1 MKSIGA
7 RNGQIMRL
15 YLGAVLIFG
24 LLSLSIAVPIGS
36 LVAYAITR
44 YLAKLIN
51 FNFVDF
57 RIPLQV
63 LALEIAVGLLVP
75 LVAAL
80 YPIASGVRITVREAL
95 NFHGISGGQFGHSRV
110 DRMLQRLRGLSRPL
124 LLSLRNTFRR
134 KVRLVLT
141 LATLTLGG
149 AIFIAV
155 FSVRASLLTT
165 LDQTAAYLN
174 YDISVDFAGS
184 YDAKSIEREAM
195 YVPGVVAAE
204 SWGSGNARRV
214 RPGGSQGSSFELNAP
229 PAGTNLL
236 HPVILEGRWLRPDDK
251 HAIVLDS
258 DVLKHEPD
266 VRVGDQVV
274 LNIERRETTW
284 HVVGIAQTTLSATFI
299 RIGAAYVNFAD
310 FAAVDRS
317 LQPNIRLRVKTM
329 QHDAAFQSSVATAL
343 QDRFDSSGIGTSS
356 IRTTSTTRAAI
367 RYQFN
372 VLSIFL
378 SIVATLLAIVGA
390 LSLMG
395 TMSMNVHERA
405 REIGVM
411 RAVGASDGAVLRIC
425 MVEGICVG
433 VLSWPAGAVLALPI
447 SKLLSAVVGNKFT
460 GAPLSYTFSLSGA
473 LFWLVLV
480 GILAALASFLPAW
493 NATRLS
499 VGEVLGYE

>member
-1 MKSIGA
+1 
-7 RNGQIMRL
+7 L
-15 YLGAVLIFG
+15 
-24 LLSLSIAVPIGS
+24 
-36 LVAYAITR
+36 
-44 YLAKLIN
+44 
-51 FNFVDF
+51 
-57 RIPLQV
+57 
-63 LALEIAVGLLVP
+63 
-75 LVAAL
+75 
-80 YPIASGVRITVREAL
+80 
-95 NFHGISGGQFGHSRV
+95 
-110 DRMLQRLRGLSRPL
+110 
-124 LLSLRNTFRR
+124 
-134 KVRLVLT
+134 
-141 LATLTLGG
+141 
-149 AIFIAV
+149 
-155 FSVRASLLTT
+155 
-165 LDQTAAYLN
+165 
-174 YDISVDFAGS
+174 
-184 YDAKSIEREAM
+184 
-195 YVPGVVAAE
+195 
-204 SWGSGNARRV
+204 
-214 RPGGSQGSSFELNAP
+214 
-229 PAGTNLL
+229 
-236 HPVILEGRWLRPDDK
+236 
-251 HAIVLDS
+251 
-258 DVLKHEPD
+258 
-266 VRVGDQVV
+266 GDQVV
-274 LNIERRETTW
+274 LKIERRETTW

-317 LQPNIRLRVKTM
+317 LQPNIRLRVKTT
-329 QHDAAFQSSVATAL
+329 QHDAASQSSVATAL
-343 QDRFDSSGIGTSS
+343 QDRYNSSGIRTSS

-447 SKLLSAVVGNKFT
+447 SKVLSAVVGNKFT
-460 GAPLSYTFSLSGA
+460 GAPLSYTFSVSGA

-499 VGEVLGYE
+499 VREVLSYE